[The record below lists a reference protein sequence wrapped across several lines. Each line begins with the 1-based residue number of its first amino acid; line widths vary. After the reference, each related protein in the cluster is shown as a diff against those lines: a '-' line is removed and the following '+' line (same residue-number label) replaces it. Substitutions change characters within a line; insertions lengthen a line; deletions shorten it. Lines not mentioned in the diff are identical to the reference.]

1 MKKSVSMKTLVLLL
15 AVMLLIGGTIG
26 GTLAYLATKSSEVK
40 NTFTASDINIEL
52 AETKP
57 AENTAKM
64 VPGDTIEKDPKVT
77 VKQGSEP
84 CYLFVKIDAANG
96 VVPKQADETKYNNA
110 TDFVAYEV
118 ADGWTKLTG
127 DDITDEVYYRE
138 VKNTDSSK
146 ADEALTV
153 DKEFGILKDNKVQVL
168 SSVTK
173 GMMDSLK
180 AENATKLTLTF
191 TAYAVQLANVTN
203 ATTAWEQANALDTT
217 NTT

>member
-15 AVMLLIGGTIG
+15 AVMLLIGGTVG

-40 NTFTASDINIEL
+40 NTFTPSDITIEL
-52 AETKP
+52 TESKP
-57 AENTAKM
+57 DQNTAKM
-64 VPGDTIEKDPKVT
+64 VPGGTIEKDPKVT

-118 ADGWTKLTG
+118 DTGWTKLEG
-127 DDITDEVYYRE
+127 EGITDVVYYRE
-138 VKNTDSSK
+138 VTNGDTDTTT
-146 ADEALTV
+146 ALTEN
-153 DKEFGILKDNKVQVL
+153 KEFGILKDNKVQVL

-180 AENATKLTLTF
+180 AENATKPTLTF
-191 TAYAVQLANVTN
+191 TAYAVQLANVTDV
-203 ATTAWEQANALDTT
+203 TTAWTQAKALS
-217 NTT
+217 

>member
-40 NTFTASDINIEL
+40 NTFTPSDITIEL
-52 AETKP
+52 TESKP
-57 AENTAKM
+57 DQNTAKM
-64 VPGDTIEKDPKVT
+64 VPGGTIEKDPKVT

-127 DDITDEVYYRE
+127 EGITDVVYYRT
-138 VKNTDSSK
+138 VTNSDTDTTT
-146 ADEALTV
+146 ALTA
-153 DKEFGILKDNKVQVL
+153 DKEFAILKGNQVTVL

-173 GMMDSLK
+173 DMMDSLK
-180 AENATKLTLTF
+180 AENATKPTLTF
-191 TAYAVQLANVTN
+191 TAYAVQKAGF
-203 ATTAWEQANALDTT
+203 TTAGAAWTEAAKLDDTT
-217 NTT
+217 T